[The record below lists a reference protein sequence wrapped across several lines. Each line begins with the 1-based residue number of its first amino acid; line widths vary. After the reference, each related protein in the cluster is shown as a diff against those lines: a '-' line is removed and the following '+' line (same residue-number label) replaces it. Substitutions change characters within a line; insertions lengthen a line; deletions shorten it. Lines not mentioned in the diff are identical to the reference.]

1 MSGVGAGPS
10 AELLGSLGKFG
21 AVHHVPPPRSP
32 SLPAVPVKKFFLI
45 VPVED
50 GKKYDLTAYY
60 SPDTPAYPP
69 TPVSNP
75 FFFFFVILP
84 AVGCWGWA
92 TRAGSLRSLRS
103 LRE

>member
-75 FFFFFVILP
+75 FFFFFRHSPRGGMLG
-84 AVGCWGWA
+84 VGN
-92 TRAGSLRSLRS
+92 
-103 LRE
+103 